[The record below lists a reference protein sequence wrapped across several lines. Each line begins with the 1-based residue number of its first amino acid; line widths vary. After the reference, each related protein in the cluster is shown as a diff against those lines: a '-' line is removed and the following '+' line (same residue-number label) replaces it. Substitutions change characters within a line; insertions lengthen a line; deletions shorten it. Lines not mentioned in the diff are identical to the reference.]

1 MKKPVKTAKTKKY
14 GYESGSVTD
23 RQIQGGKV
31 EPGETRGG
39 TIVVVSELSLCVS
52 VVVFV

>member
-1 MKKPVKTAKTKKY
+1 M
-14 GYESGSVTD
+14 GEHDGRTD
-23 RQIQGGKV
+23 SGGKV